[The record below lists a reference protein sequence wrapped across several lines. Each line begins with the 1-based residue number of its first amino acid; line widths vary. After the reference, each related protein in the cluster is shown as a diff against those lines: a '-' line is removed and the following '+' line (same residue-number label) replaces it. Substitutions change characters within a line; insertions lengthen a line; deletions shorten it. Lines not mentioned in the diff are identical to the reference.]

1 MASLEL
7 RNVQKSYGNS
17 QIATLKDIAL
27 KIDAGEFLILVGPSG
42 CGKSTLM
49 NCIAGLEN
57 ITGGE
62 ILVDGEDISQASPKD
77 RDIAMVFQSY
87 ALYPTMSVRDNIAF
101 GLKMRKVPAAKIEE
115 EVARVAKL
123 LQIEPLLERK
133 PSQLSGGQQQR
144 VAMGRALARRPKIY
158 LFDEPLS
165 NLDAKLRVEMRTE
178 IKLMHQR
185 LKTTTVYVTH
195 DQIEAMT
202 LGDKVAVMKDGV
214 IQQFGTPHEIY
225 NNPANLFVASF
236 IGSPPMNFVPLRIRQ
251 RDGRWVGVLNSEQG
265 SCELP
270 LPITSDE
277 GLRDRELI
285 LGIRPEQ
292 IGLSNGSAA
301 DLSLLVDIEVVE
313 PTGPDTLVVFAL
325 NQVKAC
331 CRLAPDQA
339 PRWGDAQPAVR
350 SAQGPAVR
358 RPERR
363 TAGPGAAC
371 SHARKQG
378 HAAGFQRSG
387 AGAVRYRP
395 ALPAGWG

>member
-123 LQIEPLLERK
+123 LQIEPLLARK

-270 LPITSDE
+270 LPITSDD

-292 IGLSNGSAA
+292 IGLAGVGTA
-301 DLSLLVDIEVVE
+301 DFSLAVDIEVVE
-313 PTGPDTLVVFAL
+313 PTGPDTLVVFTL

-331 CRLAPDQA
+331 CRLMPDQA
-339 PRWGDAQPAVR
+339 PRVGETLNLQFDPRKALLFDAQTGERLGVVQPEPVR
-350 SAQGPAVR
+350 ESKVTR
-358 RPERR
+358 LV
-363 TAGPGAAC
+363 
-371 SHARKQG
+371 SN
-378 HAAGFQRSG
+378 G
-387 AGAVRYRP
+387 AGTAQ
-395 ALPAGWG
+395 